1 MPRRRYVVT
10 ETRRFDA
17 VVVGGRVAGS
27 LTALELARRGMTV
40 AVLEAVRFPSD
51 TMSTH
56 FFRGDGLVR
65 SLARFEVL
73 DEVLATDAPPLRS
86 ELFFDN
92 GSTPVEEPPQEP
104 GEVGFSLSVRRVTLD
119 AILARRAGREPGV
132 ELRTGV
138 RVRDLICE
146 GERVVGVVADDG
158 RACYADLVVGADG
171 RRSGVARRVHA
182 RRDQEH
188 PPARVMS
195 FRYVTEWRDPDG
207 LDPCCPEFS
216 LLGDELAYV
225 FPSDGGVAC
234 IAVSMPVTQWR
245 PTSAARSIHFDER
258 VNAHP
263 GIARRYRAA
272 RPLGPVV
279 SAPAAPSRVI
289 EAAGP
294 GWALVGDAGT
304 QQDPWTGF
312 GMDTAAR
319 QAAALAEACAD
330 GEDWAKRYNVLRD
343 AVTLERFAET
353 LTGARDLRA
362 LSAT

>member
-1 MPRRRYVVT
+1 MADGG
-10 ETRRFDA
+10 RFDA

-27 LTALELARRGMTV
+27 LTALELAQRGMTV

-56 FFRGDGLVR
+56 FFRGDGLGR

-73 DEVLATDAPPLRS
+73 DEVLATGAPPLRR

-92 GSTPVEEPPQEP
+92 TSDPVEEPPQEP

-119 AILARRAGREPGV
+119 AILASRAGRASGV

-138 RVRDLICE
+138 RVGDLIRD
-146 GERVVGVVADDG
+146 GERVVGVVTEDG
-158 RACYADLVVGADG
+158 GVLYAELVVGADG

-188 PPARVMS
+188 PAARVMC
-195 FRYVTEWRDPDG
+195 FRYVSGWRDPDG
-207 LDPCCPEFS
+207 SLPCRPEFS

-225 FPSDGGVAC
+225 FPSDAGVAC

-245 PTSAARSIHFDER
+245 STSAARLIQFEER

-263 GIARRYRAA
+263 GLARRYRAVT
-272 RPLGPVV
+272 PLGPVV
-279 SAPAAPSRVI
+279 GAPAAPSEVL

-304 QQDPWTGF
+304 HQDPWTGF

-319 QAAALAEACAD
+319 QAAVLAEALANGD
-330 GEDWAKRYNVLRD
+330 DWTRRYSYLRD
-343 AVTLERFAET
+343 EVTLERFTET
-353 LTGARDLRA
+353 VRGAPDLRV
-362 LSAT
+362 LSSN